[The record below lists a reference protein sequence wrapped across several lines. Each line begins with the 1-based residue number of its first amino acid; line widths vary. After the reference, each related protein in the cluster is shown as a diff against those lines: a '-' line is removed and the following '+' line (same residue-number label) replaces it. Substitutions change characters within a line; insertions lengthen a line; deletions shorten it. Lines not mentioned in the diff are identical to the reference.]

1 MKDFRTLKVWHKAA
15 ALTDTIYPLINSLPP
30 TGRGALADQ
39 IRRAAHSIELNIT
52 ESCGA
57 DTDADGARNLRI
69 AIQSACEVEG
79 ALDICRRQ
87 NFGPVDL
94 RTKANGLVIE
104 VRKMLSAYLRKVT
117 ERSPK
122 KRQVRR
128 LDLCLKSES

>member
-1 MKDFRTLKVWHKAA
+1 MWHKAT
-15 ALTDTIYPLINSLPP
+15 ALTDTIYPLINSFPP
-30 TGRGALADQ
+30 TERNALADQ
-39 IRRAAHSIELNIT
+39 LRRASQSIELNIT

-69 AIQSACEVEG
+69 ALKSAGEVEG

-94 RTKANGLVIE
+94 RTQANGLVIE
-104 VRKMLSAYLRKVT
+104 VKKMLYAYLKRVT

-122 KRQVRR
+122 KR
-128 LDLCLKSES
+128 